1 MSRQDS
7 ILAPVSLHGLAHQFE
22 HGDPTQRV
30 RLVLAE
36 LLHLQTQIA
45 EYNQN
50 KINSPNSEII
60 FKSSELFDND
70 VYLEEISDIICI
82 CLAELP
88 VVFNITDVCET
99 LLYVNK
105 GPSIIC
111 WVVANMPDTF
121 REGNFF
127 SVIIYAI
134 NQSFL
139 EYFVFSGE
147 PFSMER
153 RTR

>member
-127 SVIIYAI
+127 
-134 NQSFL
+134 QLLFML
-139 EYFVFSGE
+139 
-147 PFSMER
+147 
-153 RTR
+153 